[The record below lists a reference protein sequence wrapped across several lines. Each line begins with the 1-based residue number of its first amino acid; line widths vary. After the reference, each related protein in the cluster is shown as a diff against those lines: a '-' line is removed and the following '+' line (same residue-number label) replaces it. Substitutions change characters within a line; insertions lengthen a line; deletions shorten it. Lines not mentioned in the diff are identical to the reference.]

1 MEEVLNKLRPYI
13 YECIMRRGDKKQG
26 KREYFRQGMAY
37 SKSEKQSKKGGD
49 IEKRLL
55 PILYGCCKI

>member
-1 MEEVLNKLRPYI
+1 
-13 YECIMRRGDKKQG
+13 MRRGDKKQG